1 MSYVINNSRGNI
13 VAVVPDGTINTTAT
27 SVNLVGRGVTP
38 YGLPEN
44 ENYVFLLENFASPT
58 APLAPILGQLWYN
71 SSSDLISAYNTA
83 NAWSALATQTYVQ
96 DQKISPAFTGT
107 PTAPTADYGTNTTQ
121 LATTA
126 FVQGEKASPA
136 FTGIPTAPTAAAVTS
151 TTQIATTAFV
161 QAQKISPAFTGI
173 PVAPTAS
180 AGTNTTQLATT
191 EFTTGAV
198 TTLQASTTATTDSLQ
213 ALKAPIDSPVFT
225 GVPTSPTPAD
235 GDVSLKIATTAFV
248 RSSAPVLSVA
258 GKTGTVTLLVNDIA
272 GAAPIAAPTFTGD
285 VKAPTPF
292 YGDNSV
298 FVATTAFVQGEKVSP
313 AFTGAPTAPTALPAT
328 SNTQIAT
335 TAYADTA
342 VSNFNSIVAATYAPL
357 ISPALSGTPT
367 STTFAYGTNG
377 TQIATTAFV
386 QGEKVSP
393 AFTGAPTAPTA
404 ANGTSNTQIATTAF
418 VNNITGTLGT
428 MSQQNATSVAITG
441 GTVSGLG
448 TPLALADGGT
458 GSSTAAGARTNL
470 GLASGAT
477 TSVGTMATQNATSVA
492 ITGGTITGVTPIAIT
507 SGGTGAADAANARIN
522 LGLGNISPSFVPG
535 TIATQNS
542 NAVTITG
549 GTISGLSSPLPLESG
564 GSGANTA
571 AAARSNFAAAWTG
584 LTITAGTGLVGGGD
598 LTNNRTLAIA
608 SYSNGYG
615 NRTVSTA
622 APTGGGDGDIW
633 YQV

>member
-13 VAVVPDGTINTTAT
+13 VAIVPDGTINTTST

-44 ENYVFLLENFASPT
+44 ENYVYLLENFASPD
-58 APLAPILGQLWYN
+58 APLAPVLGQLWYN
-71 SSSDLISAYNTA
+71 SSTNIISSYNTS
-83 NAWSALATQTYVQ
+83 NAWSALASQTYVQ
-96 DQKISPAFTGT
+96 EQKVSPAFSGV

-136 FTGIPTAPTAAAVTS
+136 FVGIPTAPTAAASTS

-161 QAQKISPAFTGI
+161 QAQKISPALTGT
-173 PVAPTAS
+173 PTGPTAG

-198 TTLQASTTATTDSLQ
+198 ATLEASTTATTNSLQ
-213 ALKAPIDSPVFT
+213 ALKAPLDSPVFS
-225 GVPTSPTPAD
+225 GVPTAPTPAD

-258 GKTGTVTLLVNDIA
+258 GKTGTVTLVVGDVS
-272 GAAPIAAPTFTGD
+272 GAAPTAGPTFIGA
-285 VKAPTPF
+285 VRAPTPA
-292 YGDNSV
+292 YGTNSNV
-298 FVATTAFVQGEKVSP
+298 VATTEFVQGEKLSP
-313 AFTGAPTAPTALPAT
+313 ALTGTPTAPTAGAGT

-335 TAYADTA
+335 TAYTDTA
-342 VSNFNSIVAATYAPL
+342 VSNFNDIVIATYAPL

-367 STTFAYGTNG
+367 STTFAAGTNG

-393 AFTGAPTAPTA
+393 AFTGVPTAPTA
-404 ANGTSNTQIATTAF
+404 ANAAANTQIATTEF
-418 VNNITGTLGT
+418 VKNITGSLGT
-428 MSQQNATSVAITG
+428 MSQQNANSVTITG
-441 GTVSGLG
+441 GTITGI
-448 TPLALADGGT
+448 TPLALVDGGT

-477 TSVGTMATQNATSVA
+477 TTVGTMATQNASSVA
-492 ITGGTITGVTPIAIT
+492 ITGGTITGITDLAIAD
-507 SGGTGAADAANARIN
+507 GGTGASDAANARIN
-522 LGLGNISPSFVPG
+522 LGLGNINPSFVAG
-535 TIATQNS
+535 TIATQNA
-542 NAVTITG
+542 NAVAITG
-549 GTISGLSSPLPLESG
+549 GTISGLTSPLAVVDG
-564 GSGANTA
+564 GSGGNTA
-571 AAARSNFAAAWTG
+571 AAARSNFAAVFTG
-584 LTITAGTGLVGGGD
+584 LTITAGAGLTGGGD
-598 LTNNRTLAIA
+598 LTNNRTFAIA
-608 SYSNGYG
+608 ANSNGYG
-615 NRTVSTA
+615 VRYISTS
-622 APTGGGDGDIW
+622 APTGSNNGDIW

>member
-1 MSYVINNSRGNI
+1 MSYIINNSRGQV
-13 VAVVPDGTINTTAT
+13 VAVVADGTVNTTAT
-27 SVNLVGRGVTP
+27 DLSLVGRALTD
-38 YGLPEN
+38 YGTYEN
-44 ENYVFLLENFASPT
+44 ENYVFLLENFANNT
-58 APLAPILGQLWYN
+58 APPQPILGQLWYN
-71 SSSDLISAYNTA
+71 ADTDVISTYTSAD
-83 NAWSALATQTYVQ
+83 AWVALATEPY
-96 DQKISPAFTGT
+96 
-107 PTAPTADYGTNTTQ
+107 
-121 LATTA
+121 
-126 FVQGEKASPA
+126 
-136 FTGIPTAPTAAAVTS
+136 
-151 TTQIATTAFV
+151 V

-173 PVAPTAS
+173 
-180 AGTNTTQLATT
+180 
-191 EFTTGAV
+191 
-198 TTLQASTTATTDSLQ
+198 
-213 ALKAPIDSPVFT
+213 
-225 GVPTSPTPAD
+225 
-235 GDVSLKIATTAFV
+235 
-248 RSSAPVLSVA
+248 
-258 GKTGTVTLLVNDIA
+258 
-272 GAAPIAAPTFTGD
+272 
-285 VKAPTPF
+285 
-292 YGDNSV
+292 
-298 FVATTAFVQGEKVSP
+298 
-313 AFTGAPTAPTALPAT
+313 
-328 SNTQIAT
+328 
-335 TAYADTA
+335 
-342 VSNFNSIVAATYAPL
+342 
-357 ISPALSGTPT
+357 
-367 STTFAYGTNG
+367 
-377 TQIATTAFV
+377 
-386 QGEKVSP
+386 
-393 AFTGAPTAPTA
+393 PTAPTA

-564 GSGANTA
+564 GSGGNTA